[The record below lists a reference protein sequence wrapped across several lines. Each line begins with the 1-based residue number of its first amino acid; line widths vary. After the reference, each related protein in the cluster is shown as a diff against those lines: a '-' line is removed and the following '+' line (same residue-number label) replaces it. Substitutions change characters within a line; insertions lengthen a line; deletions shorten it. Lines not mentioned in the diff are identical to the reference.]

1 MSVGSDLRRDWRD
14 LSHCARVSC
23 RVRVVGDVVV
33 AADVTR
39 ARVVVVVV
47 EQKCTELTCKW
58 KSCYATFGRTQR
70 QFTRSTYSNTDNN
83 CTTSFD

>member
-1 MSVGSDLRRDWRD
+1 MSVGGDLRRDGRD

-23 RVRVVGDVVV
+23 RVRVVGDVV

-47 EQKCTELTCKW
+47 EQKCAQLTCKW
-58 KSCYATFGRTQR
+58 KSC
-70 QFTRSTYSNTDNN
+70 
-83 CTTSFD
+83 